1 MKSIVT
7 LICEDKVGI
16 IAAVSNYLAENS
28 VNILDISQTIM
39 ANTFTMIMMV
49 ETEKAKVSYEELAK
63 GLSEVGEKCG
73 VSASVQSEKIFNSM
87 HRI

>member
-1 MKSIVT
+1 MKAIVT
-7 LICEDKVGI
+7 VIGEDKVGI
-16 IAAVSNYLAENS
+16 IAAVSSYLAENS

-39 ANTFTMIMMV
+39 ANMFTMIMMV
-49 ETEKAKVSYEELAK
+49 ETENAKISYGELAE
-63 GLSEVGEKCG
+63 GLSEVGKQCG